1 MKGTDWR
8 LAVVLM
14 LGLAWSMGAAAEG
27 RIFTRDGLAIDGTDP
42 VAYFTQG
49 QPVQGSP
56 DYQLEWRD
64 ATWQFASAEHRD
76 RFRADPEAYAPQ
88 YGGWCAW
95 AAARGEAAAT
105 TPEAWKIVDDR
116 LYLNYSR
123 WIQWRWEAD
132 IPGHIE
138 AADEHWP
145 DIFPQ

>member
-1 MKGTDWR
+1 MKRRGWWM
-8 LAVVLM
+8 AAALM
-14 LGLAWSMGAAAEG
+14 IGLAWSMGALAEG
-27 RIFTRDGLAIDGTDP
+27 RIFTRDGLAIGGTDP

-64 ATWQFASAEHRD
+64 ATWQFVSAEHRD

-105 TPEAWKIVDDR
+105 IPEAWKIVDGK
-116 LYLNYSR
+116 LYLNFNR
-123 WIQWRWEAD
+123 WFQWRWEAN
-132 IPGHIE
+132 IPANIE

-145 DIFPQ
+145 NIFQQ